1 MLKCLIFLINV
12 TLNIDH
18 SKAEAKR
25 LRLLGVEKVD
35 KTIYNQNMTCR
46 IFNFLLPKIIC
57 H

>member
-1 MLKCLIFLINV
+1 MLKDSIFLINV

-35 KTIYNQNMTCR
+35 KTVCSKKND
-46 IFNFLLPKIIC
+46 LLDIQFSLA
-57 H
+57 